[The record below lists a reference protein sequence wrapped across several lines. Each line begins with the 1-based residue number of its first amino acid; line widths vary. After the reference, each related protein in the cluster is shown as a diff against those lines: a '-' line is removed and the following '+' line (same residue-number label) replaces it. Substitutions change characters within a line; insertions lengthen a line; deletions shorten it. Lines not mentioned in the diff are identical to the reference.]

1 LVGPQDGGRVLPATD
16 ALISAS
22 PGVAL
27 LLRFA
32 DCVPVLFYDPVRRAV
47 GLAHAGWQGTL
58 AGIAGKTARALQ
70 ADLGCR
76 ASDLRAGIGPSIG
89 PCCCEMGPEVL
100 EQFRAA
106 WPETDALCTPLGG
119 GRALLDLWRLNAL
132 QLERAGVTQSE
143 TAGVCTVCNMH
154 DYYSH
159 RGENGAT
166 GRFGALIGLR

>member
-1 LVGPQDGGRVLPATD
+1 MSMSPA
-16 ALISAS
+16 SQ
-22 PGVAL
+22 PH
-27 LLRFA
+27 
-32 DCVPVLFYDPVRRAV
+32 P
-47 GLAHAGWQGTL
+47 HAPWIVIL
-58 AGIAGKTARALQ
+58 AGVSAALHVGKLPPAIPALQ

-132 QLERAGVTQSE
+132 QLERAGVTQIE